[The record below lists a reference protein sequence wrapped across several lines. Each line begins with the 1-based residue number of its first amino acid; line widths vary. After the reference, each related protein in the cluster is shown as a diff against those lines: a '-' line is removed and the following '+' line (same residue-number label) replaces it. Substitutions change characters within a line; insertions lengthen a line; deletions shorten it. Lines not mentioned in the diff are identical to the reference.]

1 MEKTM
6 DHPALNGFLFY
17 PRTLRPDQMPRDKNG
32 SVHSILSGSGE
43 KISAYL
49 YQPLPEAPIILMFH
63 GNGEV
68 ITDYAFDF
76 SGLSERLGANIGMV
90 DYRGYGLSEGEPSLS
105 KILEDGRAAWKYF
118 TETCGMDGK
127 KILLLGRS
135 MGSIP
140 AIDIASRAGD
150 ELMGLVVESGIADF
164 DRWIERLE
172 PVLAQ
177 VGVDVAALK
186 RDLRSNL
193 DHKSK
198 IQAVT
203 RPMLIIHTEGDNIV
217 PSGNARDL
225 CEWAGEDK
233 AELKIFPE
241 GDHNT
246 ILVYNL
252 DEYMELVKKFMEKS
266 AR

>member
-1 MEKTM
+1 MRKMM
-6 DHPALNGFLFY
+6 DHPVLNGFLFY
-17 PRTLRPDQMPRDKNG
+17 PRRLRPELMPRHEHG
-32 SVHSILSGSGE
+32 SLHGIPYGGGE
-43 KISAYL
+43 SISAYL
-49 YQPLPEAPIILMFH
+49 YRPRPEAPTILMFH

-68 ITDYAFDF
+68 IADYAFDF
-76 SGLSERLGANIGMV
+76 PGLSERLGANLCMV
-90 DYRGYGLSEGEPSLS
+90 DYRGYGLSDGEPSLS

-118 TETCGMDGK
+118 TKTCGLDGK
-127 KILLLGRS
+127 NILLLGRS

-150 ELMGLVVESGIADF
+150 ELMGLVVESGIAGF

-177 VGVDVAALK
+177 AGVDVAALK
-186 RDLRSNL
+186 DDLKTNL
-193 DHKSK
+193 DHESK
-198 IQAVT
+198 IKAVT
-203 RPMLIIHTEGDNIV
+203 RPVLIIHTEGDGIV
-217 PSGNARDL
+217 PSRHARDL
-225 CEWAGEDK
+225 YEWAGADK

-246 ILVYNL
+246 ILACNL
-252 DEYMELVKKFMEKS
+252 DEYIELVKGFMEKT

>member
-1 MEKTM
+1 MEKMM
-6 DHPALNGFLFY
+6 DHPVLNGFLFY
-17 PRTLRPDQMPRDKNG
+17 PRRLKPDRMPGHKDG
-32 SVHSILSGSGE
+32 SVHSILSGDGE
-43 KISAYL
+43 HISAYL
-49 YQPLPEAPIILMFH
+49 YQPRPEAPVILMFH

-68 ITDYAFDF
+68 IADYAFDF
-76 SGLSERLGANIGMV
+76 PEFSERLEANLCMV
-90 DYRGYGLSEGEPSLS
+90 DYRGYGLSDGEPSLS

-118 TETCGMDGK
+118 TKTCGLDGK

-150 ELMGLVVESGIADF
+150 ELMGLVVESGIAGF

-172 PVLAQ
+172 PVLTQ

-186 RDLRSNL
+186 DDLRTNL

-198 IQAVT
+198 IKAVT
-203 RPMLIIHTEGDNIV
+203 RPVLIIHTEGDSIV
-217 PSGNARDL
+217 PSQNARDL
-225 CEWAGEDK
+225 YEWAGTDK
-233 AELKIFPE
+233 TEMKIFPE

-246 ILVYNL
+246 ILVHNL
-252 DEYMELVKKFMEKS
+252 DEYLELVKRFMAKT